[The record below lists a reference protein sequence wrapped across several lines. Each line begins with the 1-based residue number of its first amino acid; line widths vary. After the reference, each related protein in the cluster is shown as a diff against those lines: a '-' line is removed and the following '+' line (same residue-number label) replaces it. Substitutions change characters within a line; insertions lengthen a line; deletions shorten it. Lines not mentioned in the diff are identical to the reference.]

1 MLSVPRVF
9 TAGVIMRRV
18 KPNSTRPEQQPLEDR
33 PAGYQPSLRRKLFML
48 GLCVVGL
55 IVVWAFYLFG
65 K

>member
-1 MLSVPRVF
+1 
-9 TAGVIMRRV
+9 MRRV